1 LFVAEVNAIGNE
13 SEEVT
18 DRILEMK
25 DGATLQS
32 TNIATDLESELIEGM
47 LGWKLS
53 QINKIPNHND
63 TFLNLM
69 ISNTGGDLRV
79 SNL

>member
-1 LFVAEVNAIGNE
+1 VAEVNAIGNE

-53 QINKIPNHND
+53 QINKILNHND